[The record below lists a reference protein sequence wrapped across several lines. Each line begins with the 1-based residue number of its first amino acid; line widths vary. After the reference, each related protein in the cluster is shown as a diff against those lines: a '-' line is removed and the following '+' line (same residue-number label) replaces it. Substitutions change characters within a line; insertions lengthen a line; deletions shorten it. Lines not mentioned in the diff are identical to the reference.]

1 LGWLFDQRHG
11 AQGYNV
17 RVKMEVIMRKIVL
30 ALAAMFLVAAP
41 SLCLAKTPDAA
52 TAAPASVAVSSS
64 ANTVPAADP
73 LNIKPTPGVGQP
85 IPGAVNIEEQITDN
99 GEFGLWMNNVLLMP
113 LITFISLFVL
123 GLLIYVMVRYRK
135 SANPVPSKTSHNS
148 VLEVVW
154 TGIPVLILA
163 AVFIPSFSLLRA
175 QYKKAG
181 PEAVTLKATGN
192 QWFWSYTY
200 PDNGDFEVV
209 SNMLPDAV
217 AKERGE
223 PRLLGTDNR
232 VLVPVDTQVR
242 LLTTANDVIHAWHVP
257 ALWVQMDAVPGR
269 INETSFKAK
278 KIGLYYGQCNQ
289 LCGARHGFMP
299 IALEVVS
306 KERFAQWIHGH
317 GGHMK
322 GEAVAPKADAPATP
336 ATPAK
341 IALK

>member
-1 LGWLFDQRHG
+1 MRNLF
-11 AQGYNV
+11 
-17 RVKMEVIMRKIVL
+17 L
-30 ALAAMFLVAAP
+30 AVAALTLAFAPASGFADAPAKAAPAPAVVAAP
-41 SLCLAKTPDAA
+41 AA
-52 TAAPASVAVSSS
+52 SAVAP
-64 ANTVPAADP
+64 ADP
-73 LNIKPTPGVGQP
+73 LNIKAVAGEGQP
-85 IPGAVNIEEQITDN
+85 IAGPLGIGIEDQITEN
-99 GEFGLWMNNVLLMP
+99 GRFALWMHDKLLIP
-113 LITFISLFVL
+113 LITFISLLVL
-123 GLLIYVMVRYRK
+123 GLLIFVMIRFRA
-135 SANPVPSKTSHNS
+135 SANPVPSKMSHHTW
-148 VLEVVW
+148 LEIIW
-154 TGIPVLILA
+154 TAVPAIVLA

-175 QYKKAG
+175 QYAKVGAD
-181 PEAVTLKATGN
+181 AVTLKATGN

-209 SNMLPDAV
+209 ANMLPDAV

-232 VLVPVDTQVR
+232 ILVPVNTQVR

-269 INETSFKAK
+269 VNEASFKAD

-299 IALEVVS
+299 IAIEVVS

-322 GEAVAPKADAPATP
+322 GEAVAKADVPATAP
-336 ATPAK
+336 KTM
-341 IALK
+341 LN

>member
-1 LGWLFDQRHG
+1 
-11 AQGYNV
+11 
-17 RVKMEVIMRKIVL
+17 MRKLALTLATLGL
-30 ALAAMFLVAAP
+30 ALAATISMAEAPAKAPVVAA
-41 SLCLAKTPDAA
+41 
-52 TAAPASVAVSSS
+52 AV
-64 ANTVPAADP
+64 NTIPAADP
-73 LNIKPTPGVGQP
+73 LNIKPVAGEGQP
-85 IPGAVNIEEQITDN
+85 VQGGLGIEEQITEN
-99 GEFGLWMNNVLLMP
+99 GRFALWMHDALLMP

-123 GLLIYVMVRYRK
+123 GLLLFVVARYRK
-135 SANPVPSKTSHNS
+135 AANPVASKTSHNTTI
-148 VLEVVW
+148 EIIW
-154 TGIPVLILA
+154 TGLPVLILA

-175 QYKKAG
+175 QYAKVG
-181 PEAVTLKATGN
+181 PDAVTLKATGN

-232 VLVPVDTQVR
+232 ILVPVNTQIR

-269 INETSFKAK
+269 INEASFKAD

-299 IALEVVS
+299 IAIEVVS

-322 GEAVAPKADAPATP
+322 GEAAVKADAPAAPVKT
-336 ATPAK
+336 
-341 IALK
+341 ALK